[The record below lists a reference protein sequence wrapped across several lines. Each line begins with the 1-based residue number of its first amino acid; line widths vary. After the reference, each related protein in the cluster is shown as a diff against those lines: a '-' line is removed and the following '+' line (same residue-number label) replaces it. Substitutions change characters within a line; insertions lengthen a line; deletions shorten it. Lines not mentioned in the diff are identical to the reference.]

1 MKKAV
6 ACNESRKNFLK
17 QTMAIVLSASVVPS
31 FARESANLTASP
43 TDDKKPPPLAGEMVS
58 KFVGVAHFD
67 LNQVK
72 DMLDKEPMLM
82 NATWDWGGGDFE
94 TALGAASH
102 VGNREIAAYLLQ
114 HGARKDIFCA
124 AMYGEK
130 DLVASF
136 IKADPTIVNVKGPH
150 KIPLLSHLALCG
162 DTRIADLV
170 KSHLTDAAAD
180 CNHAI
185 HPAIRSGQ
193 VAMLDWLFQ
202 NGANDPNTPDFKGL
216 TPLQAAEK
224 KGSQEMMALLK
235 KYGAK

>member
-6 ACNESRKNFLK
+6 ASNESRKKFLK

-31 FARESANLTASP
+31 LARESAAVP
-43 TDDKKPPPLAGEMVS
+43 TGLGDDKKPPPLAAEMVS
-58 KFVGVAHFD
+58 KFVGVSHFD
-67 LNQVK
+67 LAQVK
-72 DMLDKEPMLM
+72 DMLSKEPGLI
-82 NATWDWGGGDFE
+82 NATWDQGGGDFE

-124 AMYGEK
+124 AMYGERE
-130 DLVASF
+130 LVASF
-136 IKADPTIVNVKGPH
+136 IKTDPTIVNVKGPH
-150 KIPLLSHLALCG
+150 KIPLLSHVALCG
-162 DTRIADLV
+162 DIKMADLM
-170 KSHLTDAAAD
+170 KQHLSNASAD

-193 VAMLDWLFQ
+193 LAMIDWLFQ
-202 NGANDPNTPDFKGL
+202 NGADDPNILDFKKL

-224 KGSQEMMALLK
+224 KGSQEMVALLK